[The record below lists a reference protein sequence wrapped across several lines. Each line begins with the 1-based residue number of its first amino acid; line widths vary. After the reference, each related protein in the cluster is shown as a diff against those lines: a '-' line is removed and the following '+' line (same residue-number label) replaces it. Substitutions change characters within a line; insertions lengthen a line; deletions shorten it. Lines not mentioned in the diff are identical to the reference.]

1 VFTFSLSLLCFKV
14 CLCGLLIWL
23 SVVFYINPEKERKFH
38 QSKKTNKEELQRNK
52 NFGLKSLFLF
62 FFSQKRRFLTKK
74 CWFICTSSFI
84 RTHTTHTN
92 KKNTLYIIII
102 KYQMPYYPSVQAS
115 QLFSFRQALTTSTSG
130 RNASSKAHKTENF
143 NTKKKKNSF
152 RRQRHITQANVQNI
166 REQAKK
172 DSRDGVKG
180 NLFSAKYVPF
190 SSADKSE
197 TYSLDEVIYRS
208 KNGGLLDVE
217 HDMEA
222 LGKYPAGTYSRS
234 CVGGV
239 NPSFYYPTKLVQFS
253 ALLAVRNKYLTYRYT
268 VVLKKTD
275 NNASSSQTDCYYYC
289 YYYINRLLSL
299 KSFYYNNNI
308 IIIIIIIIIL

>member
-1 VFTFSLSLLCFKV
+1 
-14 CLCGLLIWL
+14 
-23 SVVFYINPEKERKFH
+23 
-38 QSKKTNKEELQRNK
+38 
-52 NFGLKSLFLF
+52 
-62 FFSQKRRFLTKK
+62 
-74 CWFICTSSFI
+74 
-84 RTHTTHTN
+84 
-92 KKNTLYIIII
+92 
-102 KYQMPYYPSVQAS
+102 MPYYPSVQAS

-130 RNASSKAHKTENF
+130 RNSSSKAYTEN
-143 NTKKKKNSF
+143 NTKKKNS
-152 RRQRHITQANVQNI
+152 RRQRQITKANVQNI

-172 DSRDGVKG
+172 DSRDGLKG

-222 LGKYPAGTYSRS
+222 LGKYPAGKILV

-253 ALLAVRNKYLTYRYT
+253 ALLAVRNKYLMYRYT

-275 NNASSSQTDCYYYC
+275 NNASSSQTDCYYC
-289 YYYINRLLSL
+289 YYINRLLSL
-299 KSFYYNNNI
+299 KSFYYN

>member
-1 VFTFSLSLLCFKV
+1 LRGTVWSFKIR
-14 CLCGLLIWL
+14 LFL
-23 SVVFYINPEKERKFH
+23 FF
-38 QSKKTNKEELQRNK
+38 QSKKTSFKT
-52 NFGLKSLFLF
+52 
-62 FFSQKRRFLTKK
+62 QKVVHFYL
-74 CWFICTSSFI
+74 SSFI
-84 RTHTTHTN
+84 RTHNTHTN
-92 KKNTLYIIII
+92 KNTLYIIIII

-130 RNASSKAHKTENF
+130 RNASSKAHTENF
-143 NTKKKKNSF
+143 NTKKKKNSC

-222 LGKYPAGTYSRS
+222 LGKYPAGTYSRL

-275 NNASSSQTDCYYYC
+275 NNASSSQTDCYYYYC

-299 KSFYYNNNI
+299 KSFYYNN
-308 IIIIIIIIIL
+308 IIIIIIIIL